1 VSGGAGRLIAL
12 HGFLGHPADWDGLM
26 PLLPGTRLDAVNLWS
41 LLEGSGAS
49 DWDAV
54 GRALDAHLR
63 ETINAG
69 GGPFDSARNEGL
81 AQARRGAAGPSTRRE
96 PRPSLRAGGPSTRR
110 EPRASLRAGERAAVV
125 LAYSFGARLALAS
138 ELLAGGDAACAGVCL
153 VSCNPGLPER
163 ETAQRAARREG
174 DEKWARLFLE
184 APEDAI
190 WRAWDAQPVLA
201 VGPSGRPAGPAAL
214 PRGLPAA
221 RHTLA
226 RAMRAFSVAGQP
238 DFRPRL
244 SRWATPLLWV
254 TGETDTKFGAL
265 ADGLAREGVPATF
278 VRCPGAGHRVPWD
291 NPEGFASILASW
303 LTGLGLLET
312 TDHVDH
318 DQIV

>member
-1 VSGGAGRLIAL
+1 VSDGAVRVIAL
-12 HGFLGHPADWDGLM
+12 HGFLGHPASWDVLM
-26 PLLPGTRLDAVNLWS
+26 PLLPGTQVDAVNLWT
-41 LLEGSGAS
+41 LLEESGAR

-69 GGPFDSARNEGL
+69 GRPGAEGGSED
-81 AQARRGAAGPSTRRE
+81 AGAG
-96 PRPSLRAGGPSTRR
+96 RPT
-110 EPRASLRAGERAAVV
+110 V
-125 LAYSFGARLALAS
+125 LVAYSFGARLALAS
-138 ELLAGGDAACAGVCL
+138 DLLAKGDAALTGVCL
-153 VSCNPGLPER
+153 VSCNPGLPEGD
-163 ETAQRAARREG
+163 TAARAARREA
-174 DEKWARLFLE
+174 DERWSRLLRD
-184 APEDAI
+184 APEDDI

-201 VGPSGRPAGPAAL
+201 AGQSARPVGAVSRPA
-214 PRGLPAA
+214 GLPAA
-221 RHTLA
+221 RDTLG
-226 RAMRAFSVAGQP
+226 RAMRAFSLAGQP

-254 TGETDTKFGAL
+254 TGEADTKFGAL
-265 ADGLAREGVPATF
+265 ADELARAGIPATF

-291 NPEGFASILASW
+291 NCEGFASILTSW